1 MKDTLRLRAISL
13 WKTAQK
19 AESLQKGLVNEY
31 EEREKEEA

>member
-19 AESLQKGLVNEY
+19 AENLQAA
-31 EEREKEEA
+31 ERHGE